1 MIENLDKHYKWISG
15 ETIMQK
21 MQNLLHLNCTG
32 WCGFQ
37 WLMWFSSGVCI
48 CVCVFV
54 CSCLEKV
61 SHISMVNIQQP
72 WTLQEEINACGALTF
87 QSKGPAYLFFRI
99 LEMISNIKYTAV
111 PRGGMTT
118 KEFFTLIFSDHNT
131 TQPPSFKHP
140 PFPFFL
146 FPPNIPS
153 LRQSSITLIQQHY
166 LIPAHFWDEVSML
179 HGYCPI
185 LFLSITSSTS
195 SPHTA
200 WDWQPVSKS
209 IIIMELQWLVL
220 VMWLSKQ

>member
-1 MIENLDKHYKWISG
+1 MEKSNAIKVHVA
-15 ETIMQK
+15 Q
-21 MQNLLHLNCTG
+21 
-32 WCGFQ
+32 FR
-37 WLMWFSSGVCI
+37 
-48 CVCVFV
+48 CVCSRVFI

-72 WTLQEEINACGALTF
+72 RTLQEEINAYGTLTF
-87 QSKGPAYLFFRI
+87 QSKGPAYLFFRV

-111 PRGGMTT
+111 PRGGTTT

-131 TQPPSFKHP
+131 TPLPPPSIPHSS
-140 PFPFFL
+140 FFS
-146 FPPNIPS
+146 PSPYIPS

-166 LIPAHFWDEVSML
+166 LIPAHFGDEVSML

-185 LFLSITSSTS
+185 LFLSITSPS
-195 SPHTA
+195 SSLHTA

-220 VMWLSKQ
+220 VMWLSKQSFEYVVKYTLWPTSNTKH